1 MKLRGVVIENPFEKK
16 RLWCGPAVI
25 SAITGFPVSHV
36 VETIKDVKVEM
47 GEGIGYRWV
56 GKCGEQEENQYRLPV
71 KGMHTGEVRYT
82 LQRYGYNLVDS
93 FYNAVHRNL
102 DTLRM
107 PTTASWLKTRNDKNE
122 LNLIVAGYHYQ
133 LVKGVKLVDSWT
145 VDPVFIRKAPRRRAR
160 MKKVYRVVK
169 IESRKQLVYKPK

>member
-36 VETIKDVKVEM
+36 VETIKEVKVGM

-56 GKCGEQEENQYRLPV
+56 GKCGEQEEKQYRLPV

-160 MKKVYRVVK
+160 MKKVYKVVK

>member
-56 GKCGEQEENQYRLPV
+56 GKCGEQEEKQYRLPV

-82 LQRYGYNLVDS
+82 LHRYGYNLINS
-93 FYNAVHRNL
+93 FYNSVHRNL
-102 DTLRM
+102 ETGRM
-107 PTTASWLKTRNDKNE
+107 PTTASWLKTRKDKNE

-160 MKKVYRVVK
+160 ITKAYKVVK
-169 IESRKQLVYKPK
+169 IENVKQLVYKPK